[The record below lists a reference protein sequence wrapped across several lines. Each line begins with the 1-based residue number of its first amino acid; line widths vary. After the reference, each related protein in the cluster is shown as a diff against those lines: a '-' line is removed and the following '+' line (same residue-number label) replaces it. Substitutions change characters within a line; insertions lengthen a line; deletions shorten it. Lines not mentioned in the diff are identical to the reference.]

1 MRRSGSDGPSCVFMS
16 QSGAMQGTSGSGLVP
31 AVALGL
37 LWSSFPD
44 VQMATWPASITVFH
58 SVPNGTSQGG
68 CCPSAHLHGNPQP
81 CSAFLLSPP
90 PLGEMCVCVVCCL
103 PAATSPTR
111 ATTFPSLSLHR
122 PAVPAEKRHPIRV
135 SWMDGRMNK

>member
-1 MRRSGSDGPSCVFMS
+1 MNRSGSDGPSCVFMS

-58 SVPNGTSQGG
+58 SLPNGTSQGG
-68 CCPSAHLHGNPQP
+68 CCPSAHPHGNPQP
-81 CSAFLLSPP
+81 CSAFLLSPA

-111 ATTFPSLSLHR
+111 ATTFPSFVTASPGSASR
-122 PAVPAEKRHPIRV
+122 EKTPHPCV
-135 SWMDGRMNK
+135 LDGRTDE